1 MISLTRTLR
10 ISVAALAITTGLVTA
25 AGPAAAEP
33 VGTGSSSIGTGSAGV
48 VQNLITSF
56 ACAVGAMSCPIV
68 IPK

>member
-1 MISLTRTLR
+1 MIFPTRTLR
-10 ISVAALAITTGLVTA
+10 VSVAAIAITTGLVTA
-25 AGPAAAEP
+25 AGPAAAETP
-33 VGTGSSSIGTGSAGV
+33 STGSSSIGTGSAAV